1 MQLHRNSSQIKL
13 AGSKKSCLHVADASG
28 MNLEA
33 LTRERTRARIRTL
46 AAATPR
52 VIWGHALN
60 SYASPM
66 AAEP

>member
-33 LTRERTRARIRTL
+33 INTGEDPSQDSHAGCSHPTRYLGSRIEQLRL
-46 AAATPR
+46 PY
-52 VIWGHALN
+52 GC
-60 SYASPM
+60 
-66 AAEP
+66 